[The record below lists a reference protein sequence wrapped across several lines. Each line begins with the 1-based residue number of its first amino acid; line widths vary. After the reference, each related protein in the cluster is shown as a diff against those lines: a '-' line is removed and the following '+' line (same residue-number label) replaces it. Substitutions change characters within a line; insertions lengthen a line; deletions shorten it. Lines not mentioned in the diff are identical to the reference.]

1 MNTMDTAPY
10 GESFDP
16 VETESLLASQRA
28 EAPILTDQYELI
40 QRIVES
46 ALPVQVYDIDDFDFA
61 LEVPL
66 SGQS

>member
-1 MNTMDTAPY
+1 
-10 GESFDP
+10 
-16 VETESLLASQRA
+16 
-28 EAPILTDQYELI
+28 LI

-66 SGQS
+66 SGQP